1 MIKSAEIS
9 KCGKY
14 RYMLMRIWD
23 LDLPKVCFV
32 GLNPS
37 TADAKEDDPTIRQ
50 LIEFAKSWNYGGFVI
65 VNLFAMRATNPKDL
79 YVTPHPVGAF
89 NNQHIK
95 DAADSCDKVVYCWG
109 TSGGYNQRDQDVI
122 LLLNLDDAQ
131 CFGLTNGGHPKHPL
145 YLHHTTKLETFKR

>member
-65 VNLFAMRATNPKDL
+65 VNLFAMRATNPKD
-79 YVTPHPVGAF
+79 
-89 NNQHIK
+89 
-95 DAADSCDKVVYCWG
+95 
-109 TSGGYNQRDQDVI
+109 
-122 LLLNLDDAQ
+122 
-131 CFGLTNGGHPKHPL
+131 
-145 YLHHTTKLETFKR
+145 